1 MLEVVPFVMMV
12 KVSKREVCIKFVQIN
27 DVNVSNDAVRSSGVY
42 EIADCEQS
50 YIAYMRHRSPMY
62 T

>member
-1 MLEVVPFVMMV
+1 MLEVVSLVMIV

-27 DVNVSNDAVRSSGVY
+27 DVDVSNDAVRSSGVY
-42 EIADCEQS
+42 EIADREQL
-50 YIAYMRHRSPMY
+50 YIVYMRHRSPIY

>member
-1 MLEVVPFVMMV
+1 MLEVVSLVMIV

-27 DVNVSNDAVRSSGVY
+27 DVDVLSDAVRSSGVY
-42 EIADCEQS
+42 EIADCEQL
-50 YIAYMRHRSPMY
+50 YIACMRHRNPIY